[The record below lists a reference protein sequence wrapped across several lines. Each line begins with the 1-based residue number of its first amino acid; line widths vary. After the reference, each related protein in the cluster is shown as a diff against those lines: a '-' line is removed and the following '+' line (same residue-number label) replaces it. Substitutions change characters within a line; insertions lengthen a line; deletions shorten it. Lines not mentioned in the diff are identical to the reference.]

1 MNDRID
7 TERPL
12 VKYFIKLIGPFMLGL
27 CLFNIIGDFNAKYKK
42 YIPLQKKA
50 EYLLSL
56 NCPDK
61 KCITEGK
68 IIFYDQVR
76 GSYKSNL
83 PPIYRYQY
91 YFEVNGITY
100 RNNNLLVFS
109 EGYFFTGM
117 RYYPGRNDSA
127 YSPETIIYDPNNPNI
142 NLPLEYAK
150 VLPEIPN
157 PYAQYENIFML
168 IMALVMNYALYFH
181 EE

>member
-1 MNDRID
+1 MNDKID

-12 VKYFIKLIGPFMLGL
+12 VKYFLKLIGPFVLGL
-27 CLFNIIGDFNAKYKK
+27 SFLCIIGDFNAKYKK

-127 YSPETIIYDPNNPNI
+127 YSPETIIYDPSNPNI

-157 PYAQYENIFML
+157 PYAQYHNIFIL
-168 IMALVMNYALYFH
+168 VIALVMNYATYFH
-181 EE
+181 KE

>member
-1 MNDRID
+1 MNDKID

-12 VKYFIKLIGPFMLGL
+12 VKYFILLIGPFMLGL
-27 CLFNIIGDFNAKYKK
+27 SFLCIIGSFNGKYKK

-109 EGYFFTGM
+109 EGYFFKGM

-127 YSPETIIYDPNNPNI
+127 YSPETIIYDPSNPDI

-157 PYAQYENIFML
+157 PYAQYENIFIL
-168 IMALVMNYALYFH
+168 VIALVMNYATYFH
-181 EE
+181 KE